1 VTPATAD
8 QSPLLTIDEAAT
20 FLRLSRGKTYQ
31 LAQSGELP
39 TVRMGRSVRVR
50 RDRLQAWLD
59 ERSR

>member
-1 VTPATAD
+1 VTSALAEP
-8 QSPLLTIDEAAT
+8 SPLLTIDEAAH

-39 TVRMGRSVRVR
+39 TVRMGRSVRIR
-50 RDRLQAWLD
+50 RDRLEAWLD